1 MRYAPALQTAA
12 HLSPNNGNCVLVA
25 RRILTLEIAH
35 GLSKSSALSKVAY
48 ISPEQARG
56 KQLDPRSDLFCLG
69 AVLYEMA
76 TGTMPFRGDTPALVF
91 DALLNRPPVTPTRLN
106 PLLPVKV
113 QAILLKLL
121 EKNRDAR
128 YQSAKQLTADLTR
141 VQKEMQREAFTASA
155 LASPVHPPLRPA
167 KTGRI
172 GKYLSAIA
180 LLAAVVAGGA
190 FLYMHQNRP
199 SFEACTLGSCS
210 DRMNWPFQRS
220 AEHRFG
226 LFVSKRSLF

>member
-1 MRYAPALQTAA
+1 MRKEGPLEDTTRGTAVTA
-12 HLSPNNGNCVLVA
+12 S
-25 RRILTLEIAH
+25 H
-35 GLSKSSALSKVAY
+35 GISKSPALSKVAY

-56 KQLDPRSDLFCLG
+56 RQLDPRSDLFCLG

-141 VQKEMQREAFTASA
+141 VQKEMQREAFAASA
-155 LASPVHPPLRPA
+155 LASPFIPRCGLPRPGELANTFRRSRCLRPS
-167 KTGRI
+167 RR
-172 GKYLSAIA
+172 
-180 LLAAVVAGGA
+180 VV
-190 FLYMHQNRP
+190 R
-199 SFEACTLGSCS
+199 SCT
-210 DRMNWPFQRS
+210 
-220 AEHRFG
+220 
-226 LFVSKRSLF
+226 